1 MVSSGFINYKLLGN
15 ESSCDWLY
23 WLVDCDSQYGFWHIV
38 TNPIRSVIYIYV
50 YIYIYI
56 WVCVCMCSQ
65 LLRSKALKPIPGWT
79 NWTPIYSTSILN
91 GSWLSRF
98 PPPSI
103 RPSTNGGSFRWSGA
117 VSNGCEKVGQNT
129 IVHHHGSNKKLQVC
143 RSQLTPL
150 MNRERPVNSA
160 QEAGWSRGSK
170 TKHCVTLR
178 LQPNDKQRETRFYH
192 INMICSFWR
201 PIFRFTLSVRRLVIW
216 YVKTRWWHCGS
227 CQL

>member
-15 ESSCDWLY
+15 ASSCDWLY

-38 TNPIRSVIYIYV
+38 TNPIRSVIYICIC
-50 YIYIYI
+50 IYIYMC
-56 WVCVCMCSQ
+56 VCVCSQ

-79 NWTPIYSTSILN
+79 SWTPIYSTSILN

-98 PPPSI
+98 PHHPSGLQQTEGAFDGLGQ
-103 RPSTNGGSFRWSGA
+103 SATDVKKSGKIPLFIIM
-117 VSNGCEKVGQNT
+117 GP
-129 IVHHHGSNKKLQVC
+129 NKKLQVC

-192 INMICSFWR
+192 MICSFWR

>member
-1 MVSSGFINYKLLGN
+1 M
-15 ESSCDWLY
+15 WLIILVG
-23 WLVDCDSQYGFWHIV
+23 WLWF
-38 TNPIRSVIYIYV
+38 PIWILTHCNKPYQIS
-50 YIYIYI
+50 YIYI
-56 WVCVCMCSQ
+56 WVCVCVFPAFEVKSAKTHTW
-65 LLRSKALKPIPGWT
+65 LNP
-79 NWTPIYSTSILN
+79 NILN
-91 GSWLSRF
+91 EYFERLMAEPL

-103 RPSTNGGSFRWSGA
+103 RPSKNGGSFRWSGA

-150 MNRERPVNSA
+150 MNRERPVNLA

-170 TKHCVTLR
+170 TKRCVTLR

-192 INMICSFWR
+192 MICSFWR

-216 YVKTRWWHCGS
+216 YIKTRWWHCGS